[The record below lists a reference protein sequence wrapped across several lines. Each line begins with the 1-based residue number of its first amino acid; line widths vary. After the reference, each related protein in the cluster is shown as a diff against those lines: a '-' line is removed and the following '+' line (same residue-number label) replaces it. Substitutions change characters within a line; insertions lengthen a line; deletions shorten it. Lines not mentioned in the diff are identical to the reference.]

1 MVSIKKI
8 VCDCVKVANNNY
20 AYSRYN
26 SYSQNDILLNDKPLK
41 DWKLAVHQY
50 QVSIQK
56 LITQRVELTDYWPKQ
71 YPESTTG
78 IKFLVMYLGRVDTPG
93 VSTSMENFYNNFK
106 NQLKS
111 IDQGIDTTLWAAF
124 SKEVS
129 DISSESFLFN
139 RQVVSSHLPLA
150 QTKSIQQEVEALVE
164 QIDNYVDVALNF

>member
-1 MVSIKKI
+1 MFE
-8 VCDCVKVANNNY
+8 
-20 AYSRYN
+20 
-26 SYSQNDILLNDKPLK
+26 
-41 DWKLAVHQY
+41 
-50 QVSIQK
+50 
-56 LITQRVELTDYWPKQ
+56 QRVELTDYWPKQ

-78 IKFLVMYLGRVDTPG
+78 IKFLVMYLGRVDTPS

-164 QIDNYVDVALNF
+164 QIDNYVDVGLNF